1 MDTIEITEG
10 SAATQ
15 VVLGATMEIAMA
27 QVLYR
32 QLTPLLARSTALV
45 LDAGQVLRI
54 DTAALQT
61 LAYFCRCARERGIPC
76 QWRAISPALRQAAQ
90 SLGLTPFLFESA

>member
-1 MDTIEITEG
+1 MDTIEITE
-10 SAATQ
+10 SSDTTQ
-15 VVLGATMEIAMA
+15 VVLSATMEIAMA

-32 QLTPLLARSTALV
+32 QLTPLLAHSKALV
-45 LDAGQVLRI
+45 LDASQVQRI

-61 LAYFCRCARERGIPC
+61 LAYFCRCARERGIQC

-90 SLGLTPFLFESA
+90 SLGLTPFLFEPT